1 MARKL
6 PFKQSGQMA
15 RALNVF
21 LMEVGQQ
28 VIRAALTS
36 KYMAIIA
43 NHARRMVKARSLVMT
58 AAQIKIF

>member
-1 MARKL
+1 MAC
-6 PFKQSGQMA
+6 
-15 RALNVF
+15 ALNVF

-36 KYMAIIA
+36 KYIAIIA